1 MTAKKDC
8 RLGSATLGGCFFICL
23 VVFRLITLVLCQCLF
38 WRKTKLLARQTGKGL
53 IFAQAVFFYYFPFFL
68 PVLLLASAVLF
79 SLWFPSFLFFRKCL
93 SCRPFFPRA
102 YLIAWLGSFWHMTV
116 LSNTTN
122 LVSILARE
130 KHNTLL
136 LPLWKDGLTPGRWS
150 EDWRLATTTRGR
162 WAHFRHLDIFS
173 AM

>member
-53 IFAQAVFFYYFPFFL
+53 IFAQAVFFFSFLFFL
-68 PVLLLASAVLF
+68 QFSCWPVQFFFLYDSPVF
-79 SLWFPSFLFFRKCL
+79 SFFRKCL
-93 SCRPFFPRA
+93 FLPPFF
-102 YLIAWLGSFWHMTV
+102 SQ
-116 LSNTTN
+116 
-122 LVSILARE
+122 SISHRLTR
-130 KHNTLL
+130 LL
-136 LPLWKDGLTPGRWS
+136 LAYDCFVKYYKLSVNIGTRKTQHPPPSPLERRTYTRLMKRRLKVGQQHE
-150 EDWRLATTTRGR
+150 EDELISDTY
-162 WAHFRHLDIFS
+162 IFS